1 MEIRIPDFRS
11 GVLSVLSAPDDTL
24 YKRYMR
30 GSVVGDIRKNWA
42 TVGNDIRVAIKQY
55 RNASKNGRK

>member
-1 MEIRIPDFRS
+1 MRIRHYKSTARREIRIPDFRS

-42 TVGNDIRVAIKQY
+42 TVGN
-55 RNASKNGRK
+55 